1 MPVLA
6 GAVAPRGASHHLV
19 VVGGSY
25 AGLQAVASARES
37 GFGGRVTLITAEDH
51 PPYQRPPLS
60 KAYLLGKV
68 AEDALPLR
76 AESFYRDAAIDLVTG
91 CRVSHLDPVRR
102 TITCG
107 QDRPMPFDAL
117 VIACGARA
125 RRLAVPGAEL
135 DGVVVLRDLADAR
148 ALRERLTAATS
159 VLIVGGGYIG
169 LEVAA
174 SAASLGKP
182 VVVLEAGPRLLAR
195 AVPPQI
201 SDHLVRLHRRRGVT
215 IRLGTGLDRLDGE
228 GGRVVRAMGSDGAR
242 YPCDLV
248 VVGVGAVPNVDF
260 AQACG
265 LATPAGIAID
275 AFCRTGMEGVYAA
288 GDCTVQ
294 PNAFADS
301 PLRLE
306 CVQNAMDQGRS
317 AGAAVAGRPEPCP
330 GIPRFWSDQF
340 DAKLQSVGLSAG
352 SDLSVSRGSS
362 EEGRFSLFHFRQG
375 HLRAVDSV
383 NRPGDQIIGR
393 RFLAAGLSPTPDQAR
408 DPAFDLR
415 TLLPVS

>member
-1 MPVLA
+1 M
-6 GAVAPRGASHHLV
+6 
-19 VVGGSY
+19 VGGSY